1 MAITPDGLILAGH
14 GLVEA
19 AKAEGWS
26 DLACHIYDGP
36 YPEAF
41 LAIDN
46 RASDLAEDD
55 EEALATLLRALDS
68 AGQLDAT
75 GWERDDLEEL
85 LLRLVEDL
93 GKIQSTHSE
102 LAAVLGCHLDTV
114 KDRLKNDAEF
124 SAAYEKGLEN
134 GKSSLRR
141 IQWKSALG
149 GNTTMQ
155 IWLGKQYL
163 LQRDMHA
170 TELTGAK
177 GERLIPG
184 ELVVGL
190 DEDTR
195 ALLRNLRAR
204 LPRSG

>member
-1 MAITPDGLILAGH
+1 MAEQTKHAG
-14 GLVEA
+14 GRPRMEF
-19 AKAEGWS
+19 
-26 DLACHIYDGP
+26 D
-36 YPEAF
+36 
-41 LAIDN
+41 
-46 RASDLAEDD
+46 
-55 EEALATLLRALDS
+55 
-68 AGQLDAT
+68 
-75 GWERDDLEEL
+75 
-85 LLRLVEDL
+85 LRLVEDL

-163 LQRDMHA
+163 QQRDMHSA
-170 TELTGAK
+170 ELTGAK
-177 GERLIPG
+177 GERLIPA
-184 ELVVGL
+184 EMVLNL
-190 DEDTR
+190 DETAR
-195 ALLRNLRAR
+195 AALRDLRNR
-204 LPRSG
+204 LPKAG